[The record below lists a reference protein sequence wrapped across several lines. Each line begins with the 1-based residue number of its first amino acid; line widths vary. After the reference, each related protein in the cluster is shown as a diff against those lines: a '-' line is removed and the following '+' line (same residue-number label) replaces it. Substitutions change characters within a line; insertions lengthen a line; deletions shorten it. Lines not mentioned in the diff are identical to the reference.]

1 MMQKLF
7 ALTAFVGCAIM
18 WNMSAVFVFIV
29 WASNPTIPVKWMT
42 DLLVGGD
49 ENPWWSDDSMSD
61 WLKWLASASQAPA
74 LCVIFLLAIVLWP
87 IRKAVCAL
95 L

>member
-1 MMQKLF
+1 MQILF
-7 ALTAFVGCAIM
+7 AFTAFVGCAIM
-18 WNMSAVFVFIV
+18 WNASAVFVFAV

-49 ENPWWSDDSMSD
+49 ENPWWLDDSMSD
-61 WLKWLASASQAPA
+61 WLKWLATASQAPA
-74 LCVIFLLAIVLWP
+74 LCVIFLLSIVLWP